1 MKFTEDD
8 IKEIGLAIVGLIILA
23 IVLFYAS
30 VYVRKSEDTTVKKP
44 STTCTE
50 QLAWT
55 QNVCTE
61 KNSAL
66 FVGCNGF
73 F

>member
-8 IKEIGLAIVGLIILA
+8 IKEIGLAIAGIILLA
-23 IVLFYAS
+23 AVLFYSSTFVHKA
-30 VYVRKSEDTTVKKP
+30 EDTTVKKAG
-44 STTCTE
+44 TTCSQ
-50 QLAWT
+50 QLAVDN
-55 QNVCTE
+55 NVCTD
-61 KNSAL
+61 KNSSL